1 MSFYDDWLGVFT
13 NVGEYDDKEEDGTD
27 WDYYM

>member
-1 MSFYDDWLGVFT
+1 MSFYNDWLGVFT
-13 NVGEYDDKEEDGTD
+13 NVGEYDDEEEDDID